1 MDAPARDRSY
11 RTALMTRNVAVVLL
25 CLCVLAIVLL
35 AAAVREREDKTLLLP
50 PYGPEKYELSARSA
64 GASYLEDMTVGI
76 LNALLTMT
84 PETTDFGR
92 RVLLRVADP
101 RLRGALEARWSKVVG
116 EVRKRKI
123 TTAFYPRTLRA
134 DVDAQAVVVRGDF
147 VTFLGESFSAAEPRT
162 YRLTYRTVAGR
173 LWLTD
178 LALEEE
184 DDS

>member
-25 CLCVLAIVLL
+25 CFCVLAIVLL

-76 LNALLTMT
+76 LHALLTMT

-92 RVLLRVADP
+92 RVLLRVGSAAARALECAGP
-101 RLRGALEARWSKVVG
+101 RLSRGAQTQDHDGVLSRRRARTWTRRRWWCGAIS
-116 EVRKRKI
+116 
-123 TTAFYPRTLRA
+123 
-134 DVDAQAVVVRGDF
+134 
-147 VTFLGESFSAAEPRT
+147 
-162 YRLTYRTVAGR
+162 
-173 LWLTD
+173 
-178 LALEEE
+178 
-184 DDS
+184 